1 LTEYL
6 TGLDTRIGYPNQHLG
21 KGKIEAVKSPMHA
34 TGVGLVLAGYQA
46 QDERIAR
53 PGYGEEE
60 LAPYSYQPAAPVAAP
75 VVPSFT
81 PAPPVPAPAAPAAT
95 TPEPPKPGKEQRGL
109 KFLGDIT
116 RKLKGILIDDFDD
129 KQY

>member
-1 LTEYL
+1 
-6 TGLDTRIGYPNQHLG
+6 
-21 KGKIEAVKSPMHA
+21 MHA

-60 LAPYSYQPAAPVAAP
+60 VSAYNYQPVAPVAAP
-75 VVPSFT
+75 VVPSF
-81 PAPPVPAPAAPAAT
+81 APQAPVAPVVPAAA
-95 TPEPPKPGKEQRGL
+95 TPEPPKPAKEQKGL

-116 RKLKGILIDDFDD
+116 RK
-129 KQY
+129 